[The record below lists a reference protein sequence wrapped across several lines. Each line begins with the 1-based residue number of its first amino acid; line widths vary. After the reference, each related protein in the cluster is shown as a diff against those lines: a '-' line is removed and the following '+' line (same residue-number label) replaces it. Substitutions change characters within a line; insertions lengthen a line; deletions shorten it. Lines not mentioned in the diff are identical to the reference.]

1 MGAGG
6 PHTQGAHGRRPLH
19 TRPKAAPH
27 RGHGRRP
34 LHTRPKAA
42 PHRGHGR
49 RPLHTRPRAAPHK
62 GQGRRP
68 LHTRPNAASHKA
80 KGRLTH
86 WPLGDGPVHKTRRVV
101 HCTGTCKPRAAFSH
115 MGASTAHL
123 IHAHIWQTTQ
133 HTRAHK
139 VGPVTQAPR
148 HAHTARV
155 GVSASPHSTTRTA
168 GPGTQRSI
176 LHMTPLAV

>member
-6 PHTQGAHGRRPLH
+6 PPTQGA
-19 TRPKAAPH
+19 
-27 RGHGRRP
+27 HGRRP

-68 LHTRPNAASHKA
+68 LHTRPNAAAHKS

-155 GVSASPHSTTRTA
+155 GMSASPHSTTRTA
-168 GPGTQRSI
+168 GPGTQALTSI
-176 LHMTPLAV
+176 HKLIECP